1 MEVAPYS
8 VEKMIDSSVFGVRD
22 LLKVYP
28 IDFRCEKRV
37 KKELEFYVNKKKIEF
52 IIHNLLTNAFT
63 HTHYAGTVYFSV
75 CEIIENNMHYVSLT
89 VEDNGMKK
97 VRTSEQLMSEN
108 GTFCL
113 LYTSPSP
120 RDRQKSRMP
129 SSA

>member
-52 IIHNLLTNAFT
+52 IMWELTT
-63 HTHYAGTVYFSV
+63 G
-75 CEIIENNMHYVSLT
+75 II
-89 VEDNGMKK
+89 
-97 VRTSEQLMSEN
+97 
-108 GTFCL
+108 
-113 LYTSPSP
+113 
-120 RDRQKSRMP
+120 
-129 SSA
+129 